1 MLLILVRARVYIFGN
16 VQGVGF
22 RFSARIKARSLGL
35 TGWIKNSLDYIEAV
49 FEGEKKSV
57 DQMIEWC
64 KNGPSTARVE
74 DIKVDYKDYKG
85 EFETFEIKR

>member
-1 MLLILVRARVYIFGN
+1 MVRARVYVFGS

-22 RFSARIKARSLGL
+22 RFSARIKARSLNL

-49 FEGEKKSV
+49 FEGEKGNV

-64 KNGPSTARVE
+64 KNGPSTARVD

-85 EFETFEIKR
+85 EFETFEIKE